1 VATHMFT
8 IHGKWWNQRL
18 RLDGRQAG
26 SNGAV
31 GFIGI

>member
-18 RLDGRQAG
+18 RLDGRH
-26 SNGAV
+26 
-31 GFIGI
+31 